1 MDQILEMA
9 KELGEALQQDERFI
23 RVQMA
28 QTAADQDEELQ
39 KMIGE
44 FNLQRMALSN
54 EAGKDARD
62 EEKLSKMN
70 EEIRDL
76 YAKIM
81 DNASM
86 QAYNNAK
93 PALEALVGKVSR
105 IITLSAQGE
114 DPYAEE
120 TENGGCTGSC
130 ASCGGCH

>member
-44 FNLQRMALSN
+44 FNLQRMAISN
-54 EAGKDARD
+54 ESGKDDRY
-62 EEKLSKMN
+62 EEKLS
-70 EEIRDL
+70 
-76 YAKIM
+76 KIM